1 MEGKVLALAMAFRRN
16 MPAVARP
23 LVDAG
28 CEVAESPEMRALQA
42 AELVPLVGDVDAI
55 IAGNDRVDGS
65 VFAAAPQLKIVSRW
79 GIGVDAVDLA
89 AATAHGV
96 VVTNTPGLTANA
108 VADFSFCLMLALA
121 RRLPVCTD
129 LVCRGQWDEVQGV
142 DVWGRTL
149 GLIGFGF
156 AGQAMARR
164 ARGFAMRTLAYD
176 PRRDEAAAYATRTLF
191 VDLPQLLCQSDFVSI
206 HCGLSDETRG
216 LLSADQFRMMKPTAY
231 VINTARGPV
240 VDELALA
247 AALRDGEIAGA
258 ALDVHE
264 TEPVPP
270 EHPLRNLPN
279 VILTPHN
286 AFNSVETVAAINRAV
301 AENCLTVL
309 RGERPDSVVNP
320 EVYERRP

>member
-1 MEGKVLALAMAFRRN
+1 MHGKILALAMAFRRHL
-16 MPAVARP
+16 PDVGRP
-23 LVDAG
+23 LVEAG
-28 CEVAESPEMRALQA
+28 CEVVESPEMRALQA
-42 AELVPLVGDVDAI
+42 AELAPLVGDVDAI
-55 IAGNDRVDGS
+55 IAGNDQVDAA
-65 VFAAAPQLKIVSRW
+65 VLAAAPRLRIVSRW
-79 GIGVDAVDLA
+79 GIGVDAVDLE

-129 LVCRGQWDEVQGV
+129 VVCRGQWEEVQGV

-164 ARGFAMRTLAYD
+164 ARGFGMRTLAYD
-176 PRRDEAAAYATRTLF
+176 PRRDEAAAYATRTVF
-191 VDLPQLLCQSDFVSI
+191 VSLPQLLSQSDFVSI

-216 LLSADQFRMMKPTAY
+216 LLSTEQFRMMKRSAY
-231 VINTARGPV
+231 LINTARGPV
-240 VDELALA
+240 VDEVALA
-247 AALRDGEIAGA
+247 VALREEEIAGA
-258 ALDVHE
+258 ALDVHQ
-264 TEPVPP
+264 TEPIPP

-309 RGERPDSVVNP
+309 RGERPASVVNP
-320 EVYERRP
+320 EVYERQP